1 MPANLNALIR
11 YKTINS
17 CLYGGRKKYNIQEL
31 IDACSDALNESR
43 GRGVSISER
52 TLRDDLRVM
61 RSDLLGFNA
70 PIEQKKGLYFYSDPR
85 YTILSVGITDPG
97 IMDAVIKSLIRIRR
111 EVKHPELEVVLK
123 KLKALSPESFEHEKE
138 VRALCVKWPTAT
150 TGDKSIFSQDTID
163 YGVDIKIDLEVL
175 IEKIYV
181 APNAPIWFSE
191 LVRSVISHYGHSFEV
206 VHSKLNDSPS
216 F

>member
-61 RSDLLGFNA
+61 RSDILGFNA

-97 IMDAVIKSLIRIRR
+97 ILDAVIKTLIKIRK
-111 EVKHPELEVVLK
+111 EVKHPGLEVVLG
-123 KLKALSPESFEHEKE
+123 KLKALSPESFETETEVITIYQKSVTHYNKIRQEIHENIKPERVRYRFQKKE
-138 VRALCVKWPTAT
+138 IDTNQENSPVFSLSPEPLSNISWGDLMKALQSFCKVK
-150 TGDKSIFSQDTID
+150 
-163 YGVDIKIDLEVL
+163 L
-175 IEKIYV
+175 I
-181 APNAPIWFSE
+181 
-191 LVRSVISHYGHSFEV
+191 
-206 VHSKLNDSPS
+206 
-216 F
+216 

>member
-61 RSDLLGFNA
+61 RSDILGFNA

-123 KLKALSPESFEHEKE
+123 KLKALSPESFETETEVITIYQKSVTHYNKIRQEIHENFKPERVRYRLKKKE
-138 VRALCVKWPTAT
+138 IDTNHENSPVFSLSPEPLSNISWGDLMKAL
-150 TGDKSIFSQDTID
+150 
-163 YGVDIKIDLEVL
+163 
-175 IEKIYV
+175 
-181 APNAPIWFSE
+181 
-191 LVRSVISHYGHSFEV
+191 
-206 VHSKLNDSPS
+206 
-216 F
+216 

>member
-61 RSDLLGFNA
+61 RSDILGFNA

-123 KLKALSPESFEHEKE
+123 KLKALSPESFETETEVITIYQKSVTHYNKIRQEIHENFKPE
-138 VRALCVKWPTAT
+138 RVRYRLKKNEIDTNQENSPVFSLSPEPLSNISWGELMKAL
-150 TGDKSIFSQDTID
+150 
-163 YGVDIKIDLEVL
+163 
-175 IEKIYV
+175 
-181 APNAPIWFSE
+181 
-191 LVRSVISHYGHSFEV
+191 
-206 VHSKLNDSPS
+206 
-216 F
+216 

>member
-61 RSDLLGFNA
+61 RSDILGFNA

-123 KLKALSPESFEHEKE
+123 KLKALSPESFETETEVITIYQKSVTHYNKIRQEIHENFKPERVRYRLKKKE
-138 VRALCVKWPTAT
+138 IDTNQENSPVFSLSPEPLSNISWGDLMKAL
-150 TGDKSIFSQDTID
+150 
-163 YGVDIKIDLEVL
+163 
-175 IEKIYV
+175 
-181 APNAPIWFSE
+181 
-191 LVRSVISHYGHSFEV
+191 
-206 VHSKLNDSPS
+206 
-216 F
+216 

>member
-61 RSDLLGFNA
+61 RSDILGFNA

-97 IMDAVIKSLIRIRR
+97 ILDAVIKTLIKIRK
-111 EVKHPELEVVLK
+111 EVKHPGLEVVLG
-123 KLKALSPESFEHEKE
+123 KLKALSPESFETETEVITIYQKSVTHYNKIRQEIHENIKPERVRYRFQKKE
-138 VRALCVKWPTAT
+138 IDTNQENSQVFSLSPEPLSNISWGDLMKALQSFCKVK
-150 TGDKSIFSQDTID
+150 
-163 YGVDIKIDLEVL
+163 L
-175 IEKIYV
+175 I
-181 APNAPIWFSE
+181 
-191 LVRSVISHYGHSFEV
+191 
-206 VHSKLNDSPS
+206 
-216 F
+216 

>member
-17 CLYGGRKKYNIQEL
+17 CLYGGRKKYNIQKL

-61 RSDLLGFNA
+61 RSDILGFNA

-97 IMDAVIKSLIRIRR
+97 ILDAVIKTLIKIRK
-111 EVKHPELEVVLK
+111 EVKHPGLEVVL
-123 KLKALSPESFEHEKE
+123 
-138 VRALCVKWPTAT
+138 
-150 TGDKSIFSQDTID
+150 G
-163 YGVDIKIDLEVL
+163 
-175 IEKIYV
+175 
-181 APNAPIWFSE
+181 
-191 LVRSVISHYGHSFEV
+191 
-206 VHSKLNDSPS
+206 
-216 F
+216 